1 MLQYRQISFYYIVA
15 LCLSI
20 VDSYISTYRP
30 QLHGLQSMRGS
41 ITGGCT
47 TMLSISL
54 MMLLGPSQSS
64 ASKIYLTGGQGKC
77 LSFFQFLA
85 AQLSCL
91 YARKIFPDAALCRR
105 SNTSASRKALKQQR
119 AALEREAAAWLVFFI
134 FQAITASVFAIQFNN
149 QTDPHT

>member
-1 MLQYRQISFYYIVA
+1 MLQSRQVSFYYVVI
-15 LCLSI
+15 LHLS
-20 VDSYISTYRP
+20 VVNSYTSIYKL
-30 QLHGLQSMRGS
+30 QLHGRRYTGGS

-54 MMLLGPSQSS
+54 MMLLGPPQSS
-64 ASKIYLTGGQGKC
+64 ASKIYLIGGQGKC

-91 YARKIFPDAALCRR
+91 YARKIFPDAALCCR

-119 AALEREAAAWLVFFI
+119 AALEREAAA
-134 FQAITASVFAIQFNN
+134 
-149 QTDPHT
+149 